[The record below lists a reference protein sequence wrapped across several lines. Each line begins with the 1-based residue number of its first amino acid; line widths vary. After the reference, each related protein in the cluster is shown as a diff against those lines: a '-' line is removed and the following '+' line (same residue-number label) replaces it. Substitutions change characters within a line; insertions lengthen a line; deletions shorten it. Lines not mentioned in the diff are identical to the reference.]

1 MTRFAV
7 AIPLLIAFM
16 SSSRPVLMV
25 FSLLPPTS
33 IPFSL
38 PPLSP
43 GQVLAARD
51 VAARAGL
58 PFFITEYN
66 NGLGGALS
74 RDDSGAAAFIFRQVS
89 QSGPEPTIALAAH
102 THSARRRS
110 LGLAGA
116 RG

>member
-1 MTRFAV
+1 
-7 AIPLLIAFM
+7 
-16 SSSRPVLMV
+16 MV

-89 QSGPEPTIALAAH
+89 PGPSRRTGSAHALGTAALAWLGWC
-102 THSARRRS
+102 ARLTLCHRRS
-110 LGLAGA
+110 C
-116 RG
+116 R

>member
-1 MTRFAV
+1 
-7 AIPLLIAFM
+7 M
-16 SSSRPVLMV
+16 SSSRPVLVV

-89 QSGPEPTIALAAH
+89 PVGPEADALAAH